1 MTTKKDS
8 TVLSVVHPVCCGL
21 DVHKK
26 KISACLLGTGE
37 AADTILIREFGTFT
51 DEIEQLRAWLAEH
64 ECPIVAMES
73 TGVYWRPVHNILEGE
88 VEVILV
94 NARHIKNVPGRKTDI
109 EDSRWL
115 AGLLQHGLLRGSFI
129 PAKDIRHWR
138 ELGRSRRKN
147 TEAIGDY
154 KRRVHKLFES
164 ANIKIDSVVS
174 DLFSMTGRNLI
185 SRLLSGT
192 FTLSLTDVQEC
203 ARGRLRDK
211 TQELYRSIQGFF
223 EEHHRFLLA
232 GMMRILKTLE
242 QENEEISAR
251 MKELMQ
257 AQQDLLNRLDEVP
270 GISELS
276 AQYVLSELG
285 PELDTF
291 PSSAALAS
299 WAGLC
304 PGNNE
309 SAGKRKSGKSP
320 VKKHHLKSI
329 MIEIA
334 WAAVKKKGSYY
345 RDKYW
350 RLRYR
355 LGPKKAIVAIAHR
368 IVKALYAIIK
378 HGERYKEL
386 GEDYLAQRSN
396 VNKLAKIRKEAKV
409 LGYDLVEIAAV

>member
-37 AADTILIREFGTFT
+37 AADNILIREFGTFT

-291 PSSAALAS
+291 PSSSALAS

-355 LGPKKAIVAIAHR
+355 LGPKKAIIAIAHR

-396 VNKLAKIRKEAKV
+396 VNKLAKIRKEAKA